1 MKSTQKV
8 KILIIEDEMII
19 AADLSLQLTK
29 LGYDIIAIHTK
40 AETALETLATNR
52 PDIILMD
59 VVLAGKMDGIE
70 AATQILNTSWIPVI
84 FLTSNTDD
92 ATFQRAL
99 EAKPFAFVA
108 KPFRI
113 PELERTLK
121 LALHRI
127 QLEEESEED
136 NNANDHVSY
145 MEDRLF
151 IRHKNQMVKVNF
163 SEIQFAEADRNY
175 CKLNTD
181 KQSFLLSIPLRSIEV
196 QLPVDYFLRVH
207 RSFVVNLLKIES
219 ISDHLEFLKI
229 GAHQIPISRRLKDD
243 VAKRLKMI

>member
-1 MKSTQKV
+1 MESKQKV

-40 AETALETLATNR
+40 AETALETLAANR
-52 PDIILMD
+52 PNIILMD
-59 VVLAGKMDGIE
+59 VILAGKIDGIE
-70 AATQILNTSWIPVI
+70 AATQILNTSQIPVI

-99 EAKPFAFVA
+99 EAKPLAFVA

-113 PELERTLK
+113 SELERTLK
-121 LALHRI
+121 LALNHI
-127 QLEEESEED
+127 HLQEESGLEKD
-136 NNANDHVSY
+136 DNDHVSY
-145 MEDRLF
+145 MEDRFF

-175 CKLNTD
+175 CKLKTD
-181 KQSFLLSIPLRSIEV
+181 EQSFLLSVPLRNIEV

-229 GAHQIPISRRLKDD
+229 GSHQIPISRRLKED

>member
-1 MKSTQKV
+1 MDTKQKV
-8 KILIIEDEMII
+8 KILIVEDEMII

-40 AETALETLATNR
+40 AETALETLTTNR

-59 VVLAGKMDGIE
+59 VVLAGKMDGIQ
-70 AATQILNTSWIPVI
+70 AATKILNTSQVPVI

-99 EAKPFAFVA
+99 KAKPFAFSA

-113 PELERTLK
+113 SELERTLK
-121 LALHRI
+121 LALNRI

-136 NNANDHVSY
+136 NDANDHVSY

-196 QLPVDYFLRVH
+196 QLPTDIFLRVH

-219 ISDHLEFLKI
+219 VSDHLEFLKI
-229 GAHQIPISRRLKDD
+229 GTHQIPISRRLKED

>member
-1 MKSTQKV
+1 MESSQKV

-19 AADLSLQLTK
+19 AADISLQLTK

-40 AETALETLATNR
+40 AEAALETLPNNR

-59 VVLAGKMDGIE
+59 IELAGKMDGIE
-70 AATQILNTSWIPVI
+70 AAKHILNTSQIPVV

-99 EAKPFAFVA
+99 DAKPFAFVA
-108 KPFRI
+108 KPFRVS
-113 PELERTLK
+113 ELERTLK

-127 QLEEESEED
+127 RLEEEAVLETD
-136 NNANDHVSY
+136 TNDHVSY

-151 IRHKNQMVKVNF
+151 IRHKNQMVKVHL

-175 CKLNTD
+175 CKLNTA
-181 KQSFLLSIPLRSIEV
+181 KQSFLLSIPLRSIEA
-196 QLPVDYFLRVH
+196 QLPDNHFMRVH
-207 RSFVVNLLKIES
+207 RSFVVNLLKIDT
-219 ISDHLEFLKI
+219 ISEYLEYLTV
-229 GAHQIPISRRLKDD
+229 GSHQVPISRRLKED